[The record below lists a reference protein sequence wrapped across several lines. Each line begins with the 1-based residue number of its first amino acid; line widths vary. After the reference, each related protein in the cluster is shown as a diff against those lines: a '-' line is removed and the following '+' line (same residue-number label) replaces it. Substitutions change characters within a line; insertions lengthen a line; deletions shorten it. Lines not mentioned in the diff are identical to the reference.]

1 VLTHAFVLLL
11 QAASNADLGYVMSLP
26 DGFVAMPADFA
37 GGRDIVGC
45 WAGEG
50 SGSGSRSQS
59 SRGAFVL
66 CVQRMHA
73 TLGREHLK
81 SSDLPAKSQLLTVRW
96 NGVDIDAIRTDTSQ
110 AGTPLTVY
118 TAQVPLRKE
127 AIQVV
132 VAGPTARA
140 TEALAI
146 LHSVLGSLKG
156 ETNWLSPTER
166 AGRMGTI
173 VGWVLGIAIGL
184 IIARMV
190 VTRRRAQSSA

>member
-1 VLTHAFVLLL
+1 MLIYPLLLLL
-11 QAASNADLGYVMSLP
+11 QAASNAELGYVMSLP
-26 DGFVAMPADFA
+26 EDFVAIPAEFA
-37 GGRDIVGC
+37 GGRDVVGC

-50 SGSGSRSQS
+50 SQS

-96 NGVDIDAIRTDTSQ
+96 NGLDIDAIRTDTGQ
-110 AGTPLTVY
+110 TGTPITVY
-118 TAQVPLRKE
+118 TAQVPLRRE
-127 AIQVV
+127 AIQVI
-132 VAGPTARA
+132 VAGPSARA

-146 LHSVLGSLKG
+146 LNSVLGSLKG
-156 ETNWLSPTER
+156 ETNWLSSTER

-173 VGWVLGIAIGL
+173 VGWVIGIAIGL
-184 IIARMV
+184 QIVRMV
-190 VTRRRAQSSA
+190 LTRRRAQTSA